1 MAASDTAGEHKLG
14 DHALGGRQHG
24 RLFRK
29 YVMLIVLLVSGALIV
44 SGLVELYFSYRENET
59 ALARLQQEK
68 AQGAAATIRDFLGD
82 QERALGWRRGFP
94 THRSGGTISLDSCVL
109 HQQSPTS
116 ASLTPRV
123 WNSFACHA

>member
-1 MAASDTAGEHKLG
+1 MAATGVAGEHKLG

-24 RLFRK
+24 RRFRK

-68 AQGAAATIRDFLGD
+68 AQGAAATIRDFLSD
-82 QERALGWRRGFP
+82 QERALAGPPCP
-94 THRSGGTISLDSCVL
+94 TRRSGGTISRDSCVS
-109 HQQSPTS
+109 H
-116 ASLTPRV
+116 R
-123 WNSFACHA
+123 